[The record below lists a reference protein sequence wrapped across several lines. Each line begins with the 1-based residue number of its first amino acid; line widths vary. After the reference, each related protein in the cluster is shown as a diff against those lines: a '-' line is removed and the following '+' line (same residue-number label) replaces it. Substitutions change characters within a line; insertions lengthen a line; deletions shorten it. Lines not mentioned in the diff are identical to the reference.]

1 MPFKEHVMDD
11 ARDLS
16 KSAAEHDAE
25 LLKQLRQ
32 HRKQHRI
39 KQAPRLP
46 EAPPALSLGQRVADQ
61 VANTMGSWPFIV
73 GQSLIILVW
82 ISYNLLDGA
91 KGWDP
96 YPFILLNLVLSFQA
110 AYTAPAI
117 MMSQNRQAQVDRL
130 QAGNDYE
137 VNVKAE
143 LEIELLHQKIDLMRE
158 QEIKTLTVLGSNL
171 TRQIQELQPR

>member
-1 MPFKEHVMDD
+1 MDQ
-11 ARDLS
+11 ARDLVQ
-16 KSAAEHDAE
+16 SAAERDAE

-46 EAPPALSLGQRVADQ
+46 EATPVLTLGQRVADR
-61 VANTMGSWPFIV
+61 VANTMGSWTFIT
-73 GQSLIILVW
+73 GQSLIILGW
-82 ISYNLLDGA
+82 ISYNLLQDTQS
-91 KGWDP
+91 WDP

-158 QEIKTLTVLGSNL
+158 QEIKTLTVLVSNL
-171 TRQIQELQPR
+171 TRQIQQLQPR